1 MGIFFLI
8 SHYMFC
14 SYKAMY
20 EADIS
25 LSVYKDHH
33 IFWQKIL
40 LFCVGIYSEKIDI
53 CSFRNQLFVCKTLR
67 IFQKLLSC
75 DLKIK

>member
-1 MGIFFLI
+1 
-8 SHYMFC
+8 
-14 SYKAMY
+14 MY